1 MNLYSP
7 NWYLCRHSS
16 LSPLKCT
23 VLVAFLE
30 HIFFPLSFIY
40 CSTVFNDFMSDIEKP
55 SLSRFFSSS
64 EYLWNSFHNLKSQ
77 QFSKIFL
84 WEWIYVNTALGVTG
98 LFLSVIQ
105 ISLYFRSFT
114 LKCAFEYFFFLF
126 VHWGREVSFL
136 VFSFIFCIDFF
147 GFGFYCSY
155 YFMNSKC

>member
-7 NWYLCRHSS
+7 NWYLCRHSF

-55 SLSRFFSSS
+55 PLSRFFSSS

-105 ISLYFRSFT
+105 ISLYFWSFT
-114 LKCAFEYFFFLF
+114 LKCAFEYFFFPVCSLGEGGIFSCILIYILYWLF
-126 VHWGREVSFL
+126 WLRL
-136 VFSFIFCIDFF
+136 LLFILFHEQ
-147 GFGFYCSY
+147 
-155 YFMNSKC
+155 